1 MKQKWLKDEN
11 KDVKEWFK
19 PVNLSKMSPKERR
32 FYRFC
37 LDIAKGLGFQNLSH
51 IGLKHLILDMS
62 MFLGHE
68 DTTETETLL
77 RNRFEAFE
85 AEVKAEMDKVLND
98 FEKV

>member
-1 MKQKWLKDEN
+1 MKQWLKDEN
-11 KDVKEWFK
+11 KDVKEWFE
-19 PVNLSKMSPKERR
+19 PVNLRKMSPKERR

-37 LDIAKGLGFQNLSH
+37 LDIAKRLGFQNLSR

-98 FEKV
+98 FEKI